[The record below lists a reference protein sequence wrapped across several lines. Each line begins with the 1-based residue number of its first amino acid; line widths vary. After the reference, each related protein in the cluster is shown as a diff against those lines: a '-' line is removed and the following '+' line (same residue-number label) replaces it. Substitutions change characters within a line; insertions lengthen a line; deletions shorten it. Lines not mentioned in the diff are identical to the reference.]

1 MGRIL
6 SIDYGRKR
14 TGLAVTDP
22 LKMIANGLTTI
33 PSHQVMDWIRA
44 YISRETVE
52 TIVVGYPLGTDG
64 LSSET
69 ARVYVDPFV
78 KTLKKAFPSLP
89 IVLEDERYTSKIAF
103 QAMIDAGL
111 KKKDRQ
117 NKETI
122 DTVSATLILQNY
134 LGRSH

>member
-22 LKMIANGLTTI
+22 LKIIATGLTTI

-44 YISRETVE
+44 YLSRETVE

-69 ARVYVDPFV
+69 ARIYVDPFV
-78 KTLKKAFPSLP
+78 NTLRKAFPSIP

-103 QAMIDAGL
+103 QTMI
-111 KKKDRQ
+111 
-117 NKETI
+117 
-122 DTVSATLILQNY
+122 
-134 LGRSH
+134 